1 MGPLSGDLRK
11 RVVSAVHEEGMSCRA
26 AARRFGVSF
35 SSSIRWVAALRE
47 RGSYAPLPMGGDTR
61 SQRLEAHADFLLGL
75 HRREPDLT
83 LNEICDR
90 LELGRG
96 EKVSAS
102 MIWRFFDRR
111 DITFKKNPRTRASR
125 TARTSLSGDGD
136 GSRVNLT
143 LDPLKLVFVDET
155 AATTNMARRYGR
167 RRRGQRLRCGVP
179 HGHYKAITFVFGL
192 RLRGVVAPKAY
203 DHAMNAETF
212 EAWLEHHLLPTLE
225 EGDIVVLDNLKA
237 HKSPRVAEI
246 LVRKNCTVRYL
257 PPYSPDFNPIEMAIS
272 KLKSAL
278 RKLAERAVAGL
289 IAILESCA
297 GLFKPADCQSYF
309 KACGYH
315 PAELPALDTT

>member
-1 MGPLSGDLRK
+1 M
-11 RVVSAVHEEGMSCRA
+11 
-26 AARRFGVSF
+26 
-35 SSSIRWVAALRE
+35 
-47 RGSYAPLPMGGDTR
+47 
-61 SQRLEAHADFLLGL
+61 
-75 HRREPDLT
+75 
-83 LNEICDR
+83 
-90 LELGRG
+90 
-96 EKVSAS
+96 
-102 MIWRFFDRR
+102 
-111 DITFKKNPRTRASR
+111 
-125 TARTSLSGDGD
+125 
-136 GSRVNLT
+136 
-143 LDPLKLVFVDET
+143 FVDET

-203 DHAMNAETF
+203 DRTMNAETF

-289 IAILESCA
+289 RNLGELRQSLQA
-297 GLFKPADCQSYF
+297 GRLPKLFQGLRLSSRRIPSPRHNLNGF
-309 KACGYH
+309 RSSRGRSG
-315 PAELPALDTT
+315 LPDGRGGGRRWRRGRG